1 MKTLLESKSLQ
12 QEFLA
17 AEDALWSVKGYFVDR
32 LRKSL
37 NLTRVTA
44 PMLVES
50 GTGINDD
57 LNGFERPLG
66 FSTKALDGRRV
77 EVVQSLAKWKR
88 LKLADAGIE
97 PGRGIVTDMRAIRP
111 DEVLSHIH
119 SLYVDQWDWE
129 MVMEP
134 QQRNLEFLQLIVTRI
149 YAAIRDTEHYV
160 STLYPE
166 IRPILPTSIKFIHAE
181 ELQAQFP
188 HLSPRER
195 ETEATKEHGAVFI
208 IGIGGKLADGEPH
221 DGRAPD
227 YDDWSTETLPGK
239 HGLNGDIVV
248 WNPVLQS
255 AYELSSMGIRV
266 DTESLVR
273 QLSIADAEQ
282 RMGLYF
288 HSRLLKGELPQTIGG
303 GIGQSRL
310 AMFLLRKSHIGEVQA
325 SVWPEEARTW
335 SLTHG
340 VTLL

>member
-44 PMLVES
+44 PMLVEA

-57 LNGFERPLG
+57 LNGIERPLG
-66 FSTKALDGRRV
+66 FSTKALEGRRV

-134 QQRNLEFLQLIVTRI
+134 QQRNLDFLQLIVTRL

-166 IRPILPTSIKFIHAE
+166 IRPILPTAIKFIHAE
-181 ELQAQFP
+181 DLQAQFP
-188 HLSPRER
+188 DLSPRER

-208 IGIGGKLADGEPH
+208 IGIGGKLANGEPY

-266 DTESLVR
+266 DAESLVR

-325 SVWPEEARTW
+325 SVWPEEDKTW

-340 VTLL
+340 FTLL

>member
-44 PMLVES
+44 PMLVEA

-57 LNGFERPLG
+57 LNGIERPLG
-66 FSTKALDGRRV
+66 FSTKALEGRRV

-134 QQRNLEFLQLIVTRI
+134 QQRNLEFLQLIVTRL
-149 YAAIRDTEHYV
+149 YVAIRDTEHYV

-181 ELQAQFP
+181 DLQAQFP
-188 HLSPRER
+188 YLSPRER
-195 ETEATKEHGAVFI
+195 ETEATKEHEVFSEVL
-208 IGIGGKLADGEPH
+208 GIDISEKLVAEANNNAQQEKLANLRYEVKDVGRLKLEPNSADVVLFH
-221 DGRAPD
+221 DSYG
-227 YDDWSTETLPGK
+227 YCC
-239 HGLNGDIVV
+239 
-248 WNPVLQS
+248 
-255 AYELSSMGIRV
+255 
-266 DTESLVR
+266 
-273 QLSIADAEQ
+273 
-282 RMGLYF
+282 
-288 HSRLLKGELPQTIGG
+288 LKN
-303 GIGQSRL
+303 L
-310 AMFLLRKSHIGEVQA
+310 ANL
-325 SVWPEEARTW
+325 
-335 SLTHG
+335 
-340 VTLL
+340 

>member
-44 PMLVES
+44 PMLVEA

-134 QQRNLEFLQLIVTRI
+134 QQRNLEFLQLIVTRL
-149 YAAIRDTEHYV
+149 YAAIRDTEQYV

-166 IRPILPTSIKFIHAE
+166 IRPSLPASIKFIHAE
-181 ELQAQFP
+181 DLQAQFP

-227 YDDWSTETLPGK
+227 YDDWSSETLPGK

-266 DTESLVR
+266 DAESLVR

-288 HSRLLKGELPQTIGG
+288 HTRLLKGELPQTIGG